1 MAIGL
6 MARAALGLCGTTLL
20 AVTWAVACMEVTDAK
35 SRPGADPETG
45 TTASA
50 VTWSDAKPAFS
61 IDCEL
66 PGDCRNRAFALCRG
80 NGYSVLKTDT
90 TTSGDARA
98 VTYRTTTVV
107 RCS

>member
-1 MAIGL
+1 MAITSTV
-6 MARAALGLCGTTLL
+6 RAAASFCGAALL

-50 VTWSDAKPAFS
+50 VTWSDGKPAFS

-98 VTYRTTTVV
+98 VTYRTTTVA